1 MENKMKLEKKV
12 YVDGF
17 NLGNIG
23 PFPGIDYYIHLSF
36 EDSMEKASDY
46 KKFEGRWAK
55 LILETEEPI
64 LDDVEK
70 EYLSGVI
77 RPFRDK
83 IKFIRKNCIYG
94 QEYINVVYNSK
105 FKDDTNFCLP
115 LFETNTMYKGME
127 LNKEYTL
134 KELGL

>member
-1 MENKMKLEKKV
+1 MKLEKECKIGRV
-12 YVDGF
+12 YSTVFLDGSYHLLF
-17 NLGNIG
+17 ECII
-23 PFPGIDYYIHLSF
+23 IDKITKEENDIF
-36 EDSMEKASDY
+36 
-46 KKFEGRWAK
+46 KKITDK
-55 LILETEEPI
+55 LKIKLTLEVEESI

-77 RPFRDK
+77 RPFRDR

-115 LFETNTMYKGME
+115 LFEPNTMYKNME

-134 KELGL
+134 EGLGL

>member
-1 MENKMKLEKKV
+1 MKLEKEV
-12 YVDGF
+12 YIGNVYETTYIDGKY
-17 NLGNIG
+17 N
-23 PFPGIDYYIHLSF
+23 LSF
-36 EDSMEKASDY
+36 NCIFHKCLNATDKSIFDKIQNS
-46 KKFEGRWAK
+46 KKIK
-55 LILETEEPI
+55 LTLEVEESILCEE
-64 LDDVEK
+64 ERK
-70 EYLSGVI
+70 YLSGVI

-134 KELGL
+134 EDLGL